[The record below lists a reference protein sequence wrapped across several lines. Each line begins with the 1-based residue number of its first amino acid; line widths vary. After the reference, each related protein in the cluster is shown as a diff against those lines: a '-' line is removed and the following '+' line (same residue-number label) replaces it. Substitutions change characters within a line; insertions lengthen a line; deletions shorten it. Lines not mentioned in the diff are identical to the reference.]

1 MAPEVKY
8 VVCNQSMQG
17 SEGCFVCQPIR
28 QKSQILDY
36 EQTTRKVIYQASFS
50 PRLPN
55 KREKGPP
62 DRRLRL
68 A

>member
-1 MAPEVKY
+1 MLLVTNRYRVSK
-8 VVCNQSMQG
+8 NLS
-17 SEGCFVCQPIR
+17 FVDLSY
-28 QKSQILDY
+28 KSPDSGLG
-36 EQTTRKVIYQASFS
+36 QTTRKVIYQASFS

-62 DRRLRL
+62 DRSLRL